1 MILVVEVSLKGSDW
15 FSSPRVLIGSRQV
28 LRCRRPRT
36 DAKLGSTAATGTFYR
51 HRTLAPMRPWFEIP
65 KTRLNF
71 ESGARLNVIFDKF

>member
-1 MILVVEVSLKGSDW
+1 MILVVEVSLEGSDW

-65 KTRLNF
+65 KIRSNF
-71 ESGARLNVIFDKF
+71 QSGAHLKDFF